1 MDFFQNKIAAGYCL
15 KLPKISLAILFGLSL
30 VFVSFERAVYAQA
43 TDDQSVLT
51 NQITPSPFSKDALPK
66 QSSGPVELN
75 GDQVE
80 YGMEG
85 NKLIATGHVSIIQGT
100 TKLTADKIEFSRDTK
115 IAVAEGNVVLTS
127 SQGIISGEKLTYNF
141 DKMTGEFMGAKIIS
155 APYYGAGE
163 SVAKVNEKQITMD
176 RGYITTCD
184 LDKPH
189 YKLKTKKVDIY
200 PHDKIVARNVRM
212 LIGNTGIF
220 YLPRFSQRLDG
231 KPRVTYVPGY
241 DKQWGAFLLQ
251 SWRYELAQDVKGILH
266 LDYREKKAFAIGTD
280 LKYKIKGG
288 GEGVIRNYYMNELTP
303 QRNHFWQTKTG
314 KTIAME
320 RFKAEWQH
328 KWSVDDKTEVNLQ
341 YYKLSDANLLKDYFK
356 REYESDS
363 SPQTFFLLTR
373 NMSNGTFSFRV
384 DDRVNRFTSIIER
397 LPEVRY
403 DISSQKIGSSGLY
416 LKSQNGFANLSHKD
430 ASPTEVRKETMR
442 LDTDNEI
449 SYPFKISFIEMRPY
463 VGSRETYYSK
473 TIDPVNYNSIRQI
486 FKTGADLSTKFYK
499 VMDVKSNFLG
509 MNINRLRHVIT
520 PSVAYLY
527 THSPTMSPSH
537 FDAFDSVDSLDR
549 SHNIALS
556 LENKLQTK
564 RDNVSFD
571 LLRFILS
578 TDFHLKEN
586 PSKGGFDQ
594 VKSEIEFNPAKWLTF
609 SSDSNFDTLNDK
621 LTSANFEFTL
631 KDPETD
637 KWTYSLGKRFS
648 TDVDDQITTQLDY
661 KINPKWKFTI
671 YRRFDVMH
679 NLVKEQQYTLTRDL
693 HCWEMD
699 INFNER
705 AGEGSEIWF
714 VFRLKA
720 FPDMGLDFGTSFNK
734 RKAGSQSSGPVSP

>member
-1 MDFFQNKIAAGYCL
+1 MRFPQDKIKNGYYRPSSIIFIIPLFCL
-15 KLPKISLAILFGLSL
+15 SVL
-30 VFVSFERAVYAQA
+30 FVSLESAVYAGPA
-43 TDDQSVLT
+43 TPEAAVT
-51 NQITPSPFSKDALPK
+51 NQAPSDPFSSDSLPK

-80 YGMEG
+80 YAMDG
-85 NKLIATGHVSIIQGT
+85 NKMTATGHVSIAQGT

-115 IAVAEGNVVLTS
+115 MAAAEGNVVLTS
-127 SQGIISGEKLTYNF
+127 PQGVISGEKLTYNF
-141 DKMTGEFMGAKIIS
+141 DKMTGEFMEAKIITS
-155 APYYGAGE
+155 PYYGSGE
-163 SVAKVNEKQITMD
+163 SVAKVSENQITMT

-189 YKLKTKKVDIY
+189 YKLTTKKVDIY
-200 PHDKIVARNVRM
+200 PRDKIVARNVHM
-212 LIGNTGIF
+212 VIGNTGIF
-220 YLPRFSQRLDG
+220 YLPKFSQRLDG
-231 KPRVTYVPGY
+231 KPRVTYIPGY

-251 SWRYELAQDVKGILH
+251 SWRYELAPDVKGILH
-266 LDYREKKAFAIGTD
+266 LDYREKKAFAFGTD
-280 LKYKIKGG
+280 LKYKIKNG
-288 GEGVIRNYYMNELTP
+288 GEGIIRNYYMNELTP
-303 QRNHFWQTKTG
+303 ARKNFWQNKTG
-314 KTIAME
+314 KTVYME

-341 YYKLSDANLLKDYFK
+341 YYKLSDVNFLKDYFK

-373 NMSNGTFSFRV
+373 NFTSGTMSFRV

-403 DISSQKIGSSGLY
+403 DISSQKVGNSGIY
-416 LKSQNGFANLSHKD
+416 LRSQNAFANLSHKD
-430 ASPTEVRKETMR
+430 ASPTEVRRETMR
-442 LDTDNEI
+442 LDTDNEL

-463 VGSRETYYSK
+463 IGSRETYYSK
-473 TIDPVNYNSIRQI
+473 TLDPANNNSVRQI
-486 FKTGADLSTKFYK
+486 FRTGADLSTKFYK

-527 THSPTMSPSH
+527 THRPTVLFSQLET
-537 FDAFDSVDSLDR
+537 FDSVDSLDR
-549 SHNIALS
+549 SHSIALS

-578 TDFHLKEN
+578 TDFRLKEN

-594 VKSEIEFNPAKWLTF
+594 VRSEIEFNPSEWLTF
-609 SSDSNFDTLNDK
+609 SSDSNYNTLNDK

-631 KDPETD
+631 KDPEKD
-637 KWTYSLGKRFS
+637 RWSYSLGKRFS
-648 TDVDDQITTQLDY
+648 SDIDDQITTQLDY
-661 KINPKWKFTI
+661 KINPKWKFSI
-671 YRRFDVMH
+671 YRRFDIM
-679 NLVKEQQYTLTRDL
+679 NNILKEQQYTITRDL

-705 AGEGSEIWF
+705 SGEGSEIWF

-734 RKAGSQSSGPVSP
+734 RKAGSQSSGSP